1 MIVIL
6 VAAIAVMMKRQQRSR
21 LRGKFIIVGKL
32 RDEIDDDVWG
42 KRDYDEIWVVIWE
55 REMMMKLGKRF
66 GLAR

>member
-1 MIVIL
+1 M
-6 VAAIAVMMKRQQRSR
+6 
-21 LRGKFIIVGKL
+21 GKL